1 MLRDAP
7 GPLFLRRQVILRRQ
21 RRVFLKKDGVTRTT
35 APQIEDL
42 YLRTLAILEPIF
54 AVRPYLFGARPC
66 EADFGLFGP
75 FFRHFSSDP
84 TPAAILRERAPH
96 TFAWVSRLWAATPA
110 QLAASPV
117 ATEAPSDLDPLLAM
131 ACNEYL
137 PYLAAN
143 SDAVCAGKKEVSWP
157 NLGIAWLT
165 PDLALSSPVSGQP
178 ASGISGPR
186 CRGAQLDR
194 RTPDA
199 RRDQLTGEAS
209 CGNRHVHDA
218 KGQTARPQLALS
230 TAIGH
235 ISGAPTRQNS
245 GEDTMTDLVTV
256 TDRGHVRTVVLNR
269 PQVKN
274 ALSDE
279 LAWSVINAVD
289 DAARDDNVWVV
300 AITGTGDAFCA
311 GLDLTMKER
320 TSPLSPQNAQLDDLG
335 WVGHFLLSIRKR
347 CDKPVV
353 GGVNGV
359 AVGAGLGLAMACDV
373 RLVAKSARLMA
384 GYTRIG
390 GSPDGGLTITLPQ
403 AMGYERAMRFM
414 MENRTVTG
422 EEAVAIGMAGE
433 VVDDT
438 KFGDRLGEYCDEL
451 CRWSPITLRLLK
463 RGMVKSMESS
473 DMEQQLRFELANI
486 RRAFASEDAQ
496 EARQAFTEKRPPV
509 FKGK

>member
-1 MLRDAP
+1 
-7 GPLFLRRQVILRRQ
+7 
-21 RRVFLKKDGVTRTT
+21 
-35 APQIEDL
+35 
-42 YLRTLAILEPIF
+42 
-54 AVRPYLFGARPC
+54 
-66 EADFGLFGP
+66 
-75 FFRHFSSDP
+75 
-84 TPAAILRERAPH
+84 
-96 TFAWVSRLWAATPA
+96 
-110 QLAASPV
+110 
-117 ATEAPSDLDPLLAM
+117 
-131 ACNEYL
+131 
-137 PYLAAN
+137 
-143 SDAVCAGKKEVSWP
+143 
-157 NLGIAWLT
+157 
-165 PDLALSSPVSGQP
+165 
-178 ASGISGPR
+178 
-186 CRGAQLDR
+186 
-194 RTPDA
+194 
-199 RRDQLTGEAS
+199 
-209 CGNRHVHDA
+209 
-218 KGQTARPQLALS
+218 
-230 TAIGH
+230 
-235 ISGAPTRQNS
+235 
-245 GEDTMTDLVTV
+245 MTDLVTIS
-256 TDRGHVRTVVLNR
+256 DRGHVRTVTLNR
-269 PQVKN
+269 PHLKN

-289 DAARDDNVWVV
+289 DAARDDNVWIV

-335 WVGHFLLSIRKR
+335 WVGHFLLAIRKR

-373 RLVAKSARLMA
+373 RLVAKRARLMA

-433 VVDDT
+433 VVDDA
-438 KFGDRLGEYCDEL
+438 KFGERLAEYCDEL

-473 DMEQQLRFELANI
+473 DMEQQLRFELSNI
-486 RRAFASEDAQ
+486 RRAFGSEDAK
-496 EARQAFTEKRPPV
+496 EARQAFLEKRQPV